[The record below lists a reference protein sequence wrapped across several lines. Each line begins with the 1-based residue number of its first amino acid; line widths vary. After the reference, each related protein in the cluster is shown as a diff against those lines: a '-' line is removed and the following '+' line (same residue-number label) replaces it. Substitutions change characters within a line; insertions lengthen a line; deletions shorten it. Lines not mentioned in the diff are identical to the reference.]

1 MEMILL
7 EKYKLGIE
15 ALDHQHEKWIELYN
29 QLHQLLQE
37 GSHIDDKQ
45 IEGIIHEMYAYT
57 SYHFKY
63 EEDYMVS
70 IQFPFFS
77 EHRRLHSSMD
87 SEIYSYYRMALNK
100 DYIALREVLKLLR
113 KWILNHILKDDI
125 KIKDFLQNKET

>member
-1 MEMILL
+1 MEMILSD
-7 EKYKLGIE
+7 KYKLGIE
-15 ALDHQHEKWIELYN
+15 ALDRQHEKWIELYN

-45 IEGIIHEMYAYT
+45 IEGIIQEMYAYT